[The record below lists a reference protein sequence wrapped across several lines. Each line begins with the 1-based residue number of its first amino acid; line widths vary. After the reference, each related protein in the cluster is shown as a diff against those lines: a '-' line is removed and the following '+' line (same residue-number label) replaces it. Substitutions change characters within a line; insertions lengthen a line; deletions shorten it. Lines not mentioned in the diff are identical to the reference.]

1 MKIKKIL
8 NNNSVL
14 VKKEGKD
21 YIWIGT
27 GLGFGKKPGDEADQ
41 TKIEKVFILHQKS
54 SDRLT
59 QLLQDIPIQYAS
71 LADDIIRYAKQTIA
85 YEISDSI
92 YISLTDH
99 LYNLVKLK
107 REGIF
112 INNKLSWEIRKFY
125 PKEFKVGTRA
135 VELIEKKMDI
145 NLDESEISNIAM
157 HFINAQINSNTEE
170 FDDIQSVTKK
180 TRDIISLLR
189 IHNKISIDQ
198 NSIAYERFV
207 THLRFFFKR
216 LKNLEKREHP
226 DNPLLVHVVEKYP
239 EAYESTRLIEKYLKV
254 TLYDDE
260 QLYLTLHIQKLIEN
274 DNS

>member
-14 VKKEGKD
+14 VKEEGKD

-71 LADDIIRYAKQTIA
+71 LADDIIRYAKQTIT

-125 PKEFKVGTRA
+125 PKEFKVGSYA
-135 VELIEKKMDI
+135 VVLIEKKMEI
-145 NLDESEISNIAM
+145 KLEESEISNIAM